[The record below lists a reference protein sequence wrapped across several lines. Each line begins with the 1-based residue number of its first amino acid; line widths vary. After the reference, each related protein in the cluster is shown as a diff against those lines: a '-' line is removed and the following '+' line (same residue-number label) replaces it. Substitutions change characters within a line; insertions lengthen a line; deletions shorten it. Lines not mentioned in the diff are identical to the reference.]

1 MPTNYE
7 NITPK
12 INLRSVFTR
21 LAGDKAHFVY
31 ELIQNADDSESQCLE
46 MRMETDSLLVWNDGR
61 AFTEKDVHSI
71 CSVGSSNKD
80 LTQIGNFGIGFK
92 AVYNYTDLPEIYSGE
107 ERFRIR
113 DLTNPEGIDGVDS
126 WIQRLVDEG
135 KTVFRLPF
143 RDRADLAL
151 LRDRLGNFQKRTLLF
166 LRHLKTVRWYDDC
179 NGSAG
184 SYSRHSH
191 PHGTVQNA
199 SQVELN
205 VSINGE
211 NQPPETFLVFHKAV
225 KPPQTLINEVL
236 LQAEDDEERGRI
248 ERESDKQQPI
258 EVAFGLTDTR
268 ITSMDRCKL
277 FAYLPTDKET
287 HLRFII

>member
-1 MPTNYE
+1 MPTDYE
-7 NITPK
+7 NITPT

-61 AFTEKDVHSI
+61 SFTEKDVHSI

-113 DLTNPEGIDGVDS
+113 ELTNPEGIDGVDS

-143 RDRADLAL
+143 KVE
-151 LRDRLGNFQKRTLLF
+151 QI
-166 LRHLKTVRWYDDC
+166 WYC
-179 NGSAG
+179 
-184 SYSRHSH
+184 
-191 PHGTVQNA
+191 
-199 SQVELN
+199 
-205 VSINGE
+205 
-211 NQPPETFLVFHKAV
+211 
-225 KPPQTLINEVL
+225 
-236 LQAEDDEERGRI
+236 
-248 ERESDKQQPI
+248 
-258 EVAFGLTDTR
+258 
-268 ITSMDRCKL
+268 
-277 FAYLPTDKET
+277 
-287 HLRFII
+287 